1 MSDQSAAPDIIED
14 EIIDTGTEEFAH
26 VVAMLVL
33 LEPGMSYTHSV
44 ALSPDY
50 GAGQIVQDVN
60 SLKKRARRLLV
71 PAMHEAAKRAGRST
85 TSRAAW
91 CSTRQTAC
99 SPRPSSSAAGK
110 S

>member
-1 MSDQSAAPDIIED
+1 MMSDQPAAPEIIED
-14 EIIDTGTEEFAH
+14 DIVDTGTEEFAH

-71 PAMHEAAKRAGRST
+71 PAMHAAAKRSGQVYNVESSLVLYPSGRLFAQAIVT
-85 TSRAAW
+85 RSR
-91 CSTRQTAC
+91 
-99 SPRPSSSAAGK
+99 
-110 S
+110 